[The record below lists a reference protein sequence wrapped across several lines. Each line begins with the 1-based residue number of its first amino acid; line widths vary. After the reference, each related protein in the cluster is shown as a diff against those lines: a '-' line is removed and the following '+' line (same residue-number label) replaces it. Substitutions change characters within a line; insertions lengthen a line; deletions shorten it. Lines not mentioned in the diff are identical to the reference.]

1 LRHNITPRHAENGFI
16 FFNPLEF
23 KHLGIWHGSGFS
35 YSNAGNP
42 NSKSEEP
49 VSLFE

>member
-1 LRHNITPRHAENGFI
+1 LRHNITPRHAEDGLNL
-16 FFNPLEF
+16 FNPREC
-23 KHLGIWHGSGFS
+23 KHLRIWHGFGFS
-35 YSNAGNP
+35 YPNADNT